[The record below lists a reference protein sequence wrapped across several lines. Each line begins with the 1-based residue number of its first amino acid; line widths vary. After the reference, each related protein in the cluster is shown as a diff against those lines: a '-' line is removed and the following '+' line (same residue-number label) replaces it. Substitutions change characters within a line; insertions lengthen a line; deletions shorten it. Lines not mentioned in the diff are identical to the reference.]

1 MYVFVTCNFFIIT
14 GPLLESTRL
23 DGPDDQETLP
33 YQQQDNDDQRPS
45 PTAND
50 DQPTMPYQEDDDQPT
65 MPYQEDQQDDATL
78 QEDQQDDATLP
89 HFDVPPQLQESSL
102 QDPPPVNAVAAPAD
116 ITYHFTTSQR
126 GADQLVDSVGYS
138 YNTKWKNQR
147 GDRHWQCVVRT
158 KTLKCAA
165 GMCKKYYDKIYELC
179 KR

>member
-1 MYVFVTCNFFIIT
+1 MHMYVFVTCNFFIIT
-14 GPLLESTRL
+14 GPLLESTWIE
-23 DGPDDQETLP
+23 GPDDQETMP
-33 YQQQDNDDQRPS
+33 YQKQQDNDDQ
-45 PTAND
+45 PTI
-50 DQPTMPYQEDDDQPT
+50 PYQEDDDQPT
-65 MPYQEDQQDDATL
+65 VAY
-78 QEDQQDDATLP
+78 QQDDATLP

-102 QDPPPVNAVAAPAD
+102 QDPPPVNAVAAVAD

-165 GMCKKYYDKIYELC
+165 GMYKKYYDKIYELC

>member
-33 YQQQDNDDQRPS
+33 YQQQDNDDQ
-45 PTAND
+45 PTIPYSND
-50 DQPTMPYQEDDDQPT
+50 DQST
-65 MPYQEDQQDDATL
+65 MPYQEDQQDD
-78 QEDQQDDATLP
+78 ETLP
-89 HFDVPPQLQESSL
+89 HFDVPPKLQESSL